1 MAIDT
6 TIPHRGTDDEYDLDI
21 VAELDIDPAAA
32 PDEVLDLLHRAFK
45 GYALLLDV
53 QRPLSLGTS

>member
-1 MAIDT
+1 MAIDA
-6 TIPHRGTDDEYDLDI
+6 TISHRGTDDEYDLDI
-21 VAELDIDPAAA
+21 VELDIDPAAA